1 MAGRRRVMVM
11 MAAGAV
17 AMSVTVAVAVCVF
30 SLFVSFMALMAC
42 MAPRLAVS
50 GVIVRRVRPVVVPGV
65 TMSRMIVFCAGPLD
79 ALLRRQTCA
88 RLIGIRPREP
98 HWRMLVYA
106 LLGGA
111 IGFWCFLHC

>member
-1 MAGRRRVMVM
+1 
-11 MAAGAV
+11 
-17 AMSVTVAVAVCVF
+17 
-30 SLFVSFMALMAC
+30 

-50 GVIVRRVRPVVVPGV
+50 GVIVRRVRPVVVPGVVVPGV